1 MQVLSAATAVP
12 AAQAGR
18 PDPEDGGGALVER
31 WFLRVMLGVSVVAW
45 SALVL
50 AELGWFRLGLV
61 AFLLA
66 VAEIGFV
73 LWGAFR
79 PVPPTPATAGGGQK
93 PALAAAAGILLC
105 AALFLPPYHT
115 EMAAG
120 DATVYLNFG
129 RQIARH
135 GALEFEDPLPR
146 QLSPASRAE
155 LFLNRVPGDVVW
167 TVRTSLDGRPYSR
180 FPGGFL
186 IPDIADPTV
195 TAGFSPLFPV
205 LTALGHAL
213 VSPQGALVVAPLFA
227 TLSLIGLW
235 CVARRLGG
243 VRAAWLAAALTAVSM
258 PQIWFARVPL
268 PETVAQSF
276 VMAGVLAWL
285 VATARCAPR
294 WACAA
299 GWFLGLACFAKVD
312 LVVLLSVFLLAVVAV
327 RLLARPRP
335 DDPPLLLPLLGAF
348 GLLVAHNLGHY
359 LVFDSHYRPFVAY
372 LIRTSE
378 VLGLLRDSGPLQV
391 GVVLAAGLLAAAGV
405 AGLRRPAA
413 WVRRLWGLAAVGA
426 LVVYGAA
433 YVTATAGRLDETI
446 AWLSWY
452 FSWPVLGLAAL
463 GLAALGL
470 GGLVRARRPA
480 PPGLVFA
487 GLLLGVVGLQ
497 YLYDPLEPGL
507 QIGSMQRYV
516 PVVLPLTMLFA
527 ALTAV
532 GLLARVP
539 AARYQAG
546 LTLAAGALLVGL
558 VARPSLAVVGQPL
571 WDDPLARVARLFPER
586 AVVLM
591 SLDLAGTHIP
601 TSLAYLHDVD
611 TILVQQRN
619 PDGAVLRRVIGDWLA
634 RGRAVFLVVGRQE
647 LSFFAPDL
655 ELAALGATQ
664 VDLRTLEVTRA
675 RVPQAVVHTP
685 IPLRFF
691 QVTGTIGRDRLEVD
705 VGRPVDLLYDLRGFH
720 GSERDQAGRAF
731 RWTGSLVS
739 LTLPAAGAVTLVVG
753 GPRPPGAPPAEI
765 AVSVGERV
773 LGRRALGETRQ
784 AIRLDL
790 PETGA
795 PGPIVLEIESTT
807 FQPRAVGASP
817 DTRDLGVQLYRVL
830 VHPAPERPAP

>member
-12 AAQAGR
+12 AAQAGT
-18 PDPEDGGGALVER
+18 PDPEDGGGARVER

-45 SALVL
+45 SALLL

-79 PVPPTPATAGGGQK
+79 PVPPAPATAGGGLK

-115 EMAAG
+115 EMAGG

-135 GALEFEDPLPR
+135 GALEFEDPLLR
-146 QLSPASRAE
+146 QLSRTSRAE
-155 LFLNRVPGDVVW
+155 LFRNRVPADM
-167 TVRTSLDGRPYSR
+167 TGRFAR

-186 IPDIADPTV
+186 IADVTDPTV

-258 PQIWFARVPL
+258 PQIWFAKVPL
-268 PETVAQSF
+268 PETVAQCF

-285 VATARCAPR
+285 VATARGTPR

-312 LVVLLSVFLLAVVAV
+312 LIVLLSVFLLAVVAV
-327 RLLARPRP
+327 RLLARARP
-335 DDPPLLLPLLGAF
+335 DGPPLLLPLLGAF

-359 LVFDSHYRPFVAY
+359 LIFDSHYKPYVAY

-378 VLGLLRDSGPLQV
+378 VLGLLRDSAPLQV
-391 GVVLAAGLLAAAGV
+391 GVALAAGLLIATGV
-405 AGLRRPAA
+405 VGLRRPAER
-413 WVRRLWGLAAVGA
+413 WPRRLWGLAAVGA

-433 YVTATAGRLDETI
+433 YVTATTGRVDETI

-463 GLAALGL
+463 GLT
-470 GGLVRARRPA
+470 GLVRVRRPAA
-480 PPGLVFA
+480 PPGLIFA

-497 YLYDPLEPGL
+497 YLYDPLETGL
-507 QIGSMQRYV
+507 QIGTMRRYV

-539 AARYQAG
+539 AARYRTG

-558 VARPSLAVVGQPL
+558 VARPSLAVVGLPL
-571 WDDPLARVARLFPER
+571 WDDPLTRVARLFPER

-619 PDGAVLRRVIGDWLA
+619 PDGEVLRRVIGDWLA
-634 RGRAVFLVVGRQE
+634 RGRAVFLVVGRQG

-655 ELAALGATQ
+655 ELAAIGRTQ

-675 RVPQAVVHTP
+675 RVPQVVVHTP

-691 QVTGTIGRDRLEVD
+691 QVMGTIGRDRQDVD
-705 VGRPVDLLYDLRGFH
+705 VGTPAVDILYDLRGFH
-720 GSERDQAGRAF
+720 GAERDAAGRAF
-731 RWTGSLVS
+731 RWTGSRGS
-739 LTLPAAGAVTLVVG
+739 LTLPAGGAVTLVVAG
-753 GPRPPGAPPAEI
+753 GRPRGAPPAEI

-773 LGRRALGETRQ
+773 LGRRVLGETRQ

-795 PGPIVLEIESTT
+795 PGPIDLEIESTT

-830 VHPAPERPAP
+830 VHPSPARPAP

>member
-1 MQVLSAATAVP
+1 MQALSAATAAP
-12 AAQAGR
+12 AAQPGR
-18 PDPEDGGGALVER
+18 PDPEDHGGALVER

-45 SALVL
+45 SALLL

-73 LWGAFR
+73 LWGALR
-79 PVPPTPATAGGGQK
+79 PVQPAPATAGGGLK

-115 EMAAG
+115 EIAAG

-135 GALEFEDPLPR
+135 GALEFEDPLLR
-146 QLSPASRAE
+146 QLSRASRAE
-155 LFLNRVPGDVVW
+155 LFRNRVPGDLEW
-167 TVRTSLDGRPYSR
+167 RVRASLAGPSYSR

-186 IPDIADPTV
+186 IPDIVDPTV

-258 PQIWFARVPL
+258 PQIWFAKVPL
-268 PETVAQSF
+268 PETVAQCF

-285 VATARCAPR
+285 VATARGAPR

-312 LVVLLSVFLLAVVAV
+312 LIVHLTLFLLAVVAV
-327 RLLARPRP
+327 RLLARARP
-335 DDPPLLLPLLGAF
+335 DDPPLLVPLLGAF

-359 LVFDSHYRPFVAY
+359 LSFDSHYKPYIAY

-378 VLGLLRDSGPLQV
+378 VLGLLRDSAPLQA
-391 GVVLAAGLLAAAGV
+391 GAALAAGLLVAAGV
-405 AGLRRPAA
+405 VGLRRPAER
-413 WVRRLWGLAAVGA
+413 WPRRLWGLAAVGA

-433 YVTATAGRLDETI
+433 YVTATTGRLDETI
-446 AWLSWY
+446 AWLNWY

-463 GLAALGL
+463 GLT
-470 GGLVRARRPA
+470 GLVRARRAAA

-497 YLYDPLEPGL
+497 YLYDPLETGL
-507 QIGSMQRYV
+507 QIGTMRRYV

-539 AARYQAG
+539 AARYRTG

-558 VARPSLAVVGQPL
+558 VARPSLAVVGLPL

-586 AVVLM
+586 AVVLV

-655 ELAALGATQ
+655 ELAALGRAQ

-685 IPLRFF
+685 VPLRFF

-705 VGRPVDLLYDLRGFH
+705 VGTPVDLLYDLRGFH
-720 GSERDQAGRAF
+720 GSERDAAGRAF
-731 RWTGSLVS
+731 RWTGSRVS
-739 LTLPAAGAVTLVVG
+739 LTLPAGGAVTLVVG
-753 GPRPPGAPPAEI
+753 GARPPGAPPAEI
-765 AVSVGERV
+765 GVSVGERV
-773 LGRRALGETRQ
+773 LGRRVLGETRQ

-790 PETGA
+790 PEMGA
-795 PGPIVLEIESTT
+795 PGPIDLEIESTT
-807 FQPRAVGASP
+807 FQPLSLGLSP
-817 DTRDLGVQLYRVL
+817 DERDLGVQLYSVV
-830 VHPAPERPAP
+830 VHPPPAQPAP

>member
-1 MQVLSAATAVP
+1 MQILNVATAVL
-12 AAQAGR
+12 AAQPGR
-18 PDPEDGGGALVER
+18 PDAEDGGGARVER
-31 WFLRVMLGVSVVAW
+31 WFLRVMLGVSAVAW
-45 SALVL
+45 SLLLL

-61 AFLLA
+61 AFLVA
-66 VAEIGFV
+66 VTIIGFG
-73 LWGAFR
+73 LWSILRA
-79 PVPPTPATAGGGQK
+79 VPPAPATAGGGLQ

-120 DATVYLNFG
+120 DATVYLNYG

-135 GALEFEDPLPR
+135 GALEFEDPLLR

-155 LFLNRVPGDVVW
+155 LFLNRVPRDM
-167 TVRTSLDGRPYSR
+167 TGRFAR

-186 IPDIADPTV
+186 IADINDPTV

-243 VRAAWLAAALTAVSM
+243 VRAAWLAAALMAVSM
-258 PQIWFARVPL
+258 PQIWFAKIPL
-268 PETVAQSF
+268 PETVAQCF

-285 VATARCAPR
+285 VATARGAPR

-312 LVVLLSVFLLAVVAV
+312 LIVLLSVFLLAVVAL
-327 RLLARPRP
+327 RLLSRARP
-335 DDPPLLLPLLGAF
+335 DGPPLLLPLLGAF

-359 LVFDSHYRPFVAY
+359 LIFDSHYKPYVAY

-378 VLGLLRDSGPLQV
+378 VLGLLRESAPLQA
-391 GVVLAAGLLAAAGV
+391 GAALAAGLLIAAGV
-405 AGLRRPAA
+405 VGLRRPAER
-413 WVRRLWGLAAVGA
+413 WPRRVGGLAAVGA
-426 LVVYGAA
+426 IVVYGAA
-433 YVTATAGRLDETI
+433 YVTATTGRLDETI

-452 FSWPVLGLAAL
+452 FSWPVLGLGGL
-463 GLAALGL
+463 GLAGLGL
-470 GGLVRARRPA
+470 AGRAAA

-497 YLYDPLEPGL
+497 YLYDPLEPGM
-507 QIGSMQRYV
+507 QIGSMRRYV

-539 AARYQAG
+539 AARYRAG

-558 VARPSLAVVGQPL
+558 VARPSLALIGQPM
-571 WDDPLARVARLFPER
+571 WDDPLAPVARLFPER

-591 SLDLAGTHIP
+591 SPDLAGTHIP

-619 PDGAVLRRVIGDWLA
+619 PDAEVLRRVIGDWLA
-634 RGRAVFLVVGRQE
+634 RGRPVFLVVGRDE
-647 LSFFAPDL
+647 FSFLAADL
-655 ELAALGATQ
+655 ELAAIGGTQ
-664 VDLRTLEVTRA
+664 VDHRALERTRG
-675 RVPQAVVHTP
+675 RVPQAVVRLP

-691 QVTGTIGRDRLEVD
+691 QVTGTIDRDRLDVD
-705 VGRPVDLLYDLRGFH
+705 VGTP
-720 GSERDQAGRAF
+720 
-731 RWTGSLVS
+731 
-739 LTLPAAGAVTLVVG
+739 AGA
-753 GPRPPGAPPAEI
+753 
-765 AVSVGERV
+765 
-773 LGRRALGETRQ
+773 
-784 AIRLDL
+784 
-790 PETGA
+790 
-795 PGPIVLEIESTT
+795 
-807 FQPRAVGASP
+807 
-817 DTRDLGVQLYRVL
+817 
-830 VHPAPERPAP
+830 PAP

>member
-1 MQVLSAATAVP
+1 MQILNVATAVL
-12 AAQAGR
+12 AAQPGR
-18 PDPEDGGGALVER
+18 PDAEDGGGARVER
-31 WFLRVMLGVSVVAW
+31 WFLRVMLGVSAVAW
-45 SALVL
+45 SLLLL

-61 AFLLA
+61 AFL
-66 VAEIGFV
+66 VAITIIGFG
-73 LWGAFR
+73 LWSILRA
-79 PVPPTPATAGGGQK
+79 VPPAPATAGGGLQ

-120 DATVYLNFG
+120 DATVYLNYG

-135 GALEFEDPLPR
+135 GALEFEDPLLR

-155 LFLNRVPGDVVW
+155 LFLNRVPRDM
-167 TVRTSLDGRPYSR
+167 TGRFAR

-186 IPDIADPTV
+186 IDDINDPTV

-235 CVARRLGG
+235 CAARRLGG
-243 VRAAWLAAALTAVSM
+243 VRAAWLAAALMAVSM
-258 PQIWFARVPL
+258 PQIWFAKIPL
-268 PETVAQSF
+268 PETVAQCF

-285 VATARCAPR
+285 VATARGAPR

-312 LVVLLSVFLLAVVAV
+312 LIVLLSVFLLAVVAL
-327 RLLARPRP
+327 RLLSRARP
-335 DDPPLLLPLLGAF
+335 DGPPLLLPLLGAF

-359 LVFDSHYRPFVAY
+359 LIFDSHYKPYVAY

-378 VLGLLRDSGPLQV
+378 VLGLLRESAPLQA
-391 GVVLAAGLLAAAGV
+391 GAALAAGLLIAAGV
-405 AGLRRPAA
+405 VGLRRPAER
-413 WVRRLWGLAAVGA
+413 WPRRVGGLAAVGA
-426 LVVYGAA
+426 IVVYGAA
-433 YVTATAGRLDETI
+433 YVTATTGRLDETI

-452 FSWPVLGLAAL
+452 FSWPVLGLGGL
-463 GLAALGL
+463 GLAGLGL
-470 GGLVRARRPA
+470 AGRAAA

-497 YLYDPLEPGL
+497 YLYDPLEPGM
-507 QIGSMQRYV
+507 QIGSMRRYV

-539 AARYQAG
+539 AAKYRAG

-558 VARPSLAVVGQPL
+558 VARPSLALIGQPM
-571 WDDPLARVARLFPER
+571 WDDPLAPVARLFPER

-591 SLDLAGTHIP
+591 SPDLAGTHIP

-619 PDGAVLRRVIGDWLA
+619 PDAEVLRRVIGDWLA
-634 RGRAVFLVVGRQE
+634 RGRPVFLVVGRDE
-647 LSFFAPDL
+647 FSFLAADL
-655 ELAALGATQ
+655 ELAAIGGTQ
-664 VDLRTLEVTRA
+664 VDHRALERTRG
-675 RVPQAVVHTP
+675 RVPQAVVRLP

-691 QVTGTIGRDRLEVD
+691 QVTGTIERDRLDVD
-705 VGRPVDLLYDLRGFH
+705 VGTP
-720 GSERDQAGRAF
+720 
-731 RWTGSLVS
+731 
-739 LTLPAAGAVTLVVG
+739 AGA
-753 GPRPPGAPPAEI
+753 
-765 AVSVGERV
+765 
-773 LGRRALGETRQ
+773 
-784 AIRLDL
+784 
-790 PETGA
+790 
-795 PGPIVLEIESTT
+795 
-807 FQPRAVGASP
+807 
-817 DTRDLGVQLYRVL
+817 
-830 VHPAPERPAP
+830 PAP

>member
-1 MQVLSAATAVP
+1 MQVLSAATAAP

-45 SALVL
+45 SALLL

-79 PVPPTPATAGGGQK
+79 AVPPAAGGGLR
-93 PALAAAAGILLC
+93 PALAAAAGLVLC

-115 EMAAG
+115 EIAAG

-135 GALEFEDPLPR
+135 GALEFEDPLVR
-146 QLSPASRAE
+146 QLSRTSRAE
-155 LFLNRVPGDVVW
+155 LFRNRVPADM
-167 TVRTSLDGRPYSR
+167 TGRFAR

-186 IPDIADPTV
+186 IADVTDPTV

-205 LTALGHAL
+205 LTALGHAF

-243 VRAAWLAAALTAVSM
+243 VRAAWLAAALTAVSL
-258 PQIWFARVPL
+258 PQIWFAKVPL
-268 PETVAQSF
+268 PETVAQCF
-276 VMAGVLAWL
+276 VMSGVLAWL
-285 VATARCAPR
+285 VATARGAPR

-312 LVVLLSVFLLAVVAV
+312 LVVLLPVFLLAVVAV
-327 RLLARPRP
+327 RLLARERP
-335 DDPPLLLPLLGAF
+335 DGPPLLLPLLGAF
-348 GLLVAHNLGHY
+348 GLLVAHNLGHF
-359 LVFDSHYRPFVAY
+359 LVFDSHYKPYVAY

-378 VLGLLRDSGPLQV
+378 VLGLLRESVLLQV
-391 GVVLAAGLLAAAGV
+391 GVALAAALLAAAGV
-405 AGLRRPAA
+405 AGLRRPVER
-413 WVRRLWGLAAVGA
+413 WPRRVWGLAAVGA

-433 YVTATAGRLDETI
+433 YATATVGRLDETI
-446 AWLSWY
+446 VWLNWY

-463 GLAALGL
+463 GLAGLGL
-470 GGLVRARRPA
+470 ARRPAA

-487 GLLLGVVGLQ
+487 GLLLGVVGLH

-507 QIGSMQRYV
+507 QIGSMRRYV

-539 AARYQAG
+539 AARYRAG

-558 VARPSLAVVGQPL
+558 VARPSLAVVGQPM

-586 AVVLM
+586 SVVLM
-591 SLDLAGTHIP
+591 SPDLAGTHIP

-655 ELAALGATQ
+655 ELAALGRTQ

-691 QVTGTIGRDRLEVD
+691 QVTGTIGRDRQEVD
-705 VGRPVDLLYDLRGFH
+705 VGTPVDLLYDLRGFH

-731 RWTGSLVS
+731 RWTGSRVS

-753 GPRPPGAPPAEI
+753 GARPPGAPPAEI
-765 AVSVGERV
+765 GVSVGERV
-773 LGRRALGETRQ
+773 LGRRVLGEARQ

-790 PETGA
+790 PEMGA
-795 PGPIVLEIESTT
+795 PGPIDLEIESTT
-807 FQPRAVGASP
+807 FQPLSLGSSP
-817 DTRDLGVQLYRVL
+817 DERDLGVQLYSVV
-830 VHPAPERPAP
+830 VHPPPARPAP

>member
-1 MQVLSAATAVP
+1 MQILNVATAVL
-12 AAQAGR
+12 AAQPGR
-18 PDPEDGGGALVER
+18 PDAEDGGGARVER
-31 WFLRVMLGVSVVAW
+31 WFLRVMLGVSAVAW
-45 SALVL
+45 SLLLL

-61 AFLLA
+61 AFLVA
-66 VAEIGFV
+66 VTMIGFGLWSV
-73 LWGAFR
+73 LRA
-79 PVPPTPATAGGGQK
+79 VPPAPATAGGGLQ

-105 AALFLPPYHT
+105 GALFLPPYHT

-120 DATVYLNFG
+120 DATVYLNYG

-135 GALEFEDPLPR
+135 GALEFEDPLLR

-155 LFLNRVPGDVVW
+155 LFLNRVPRDM
-167 TVRTSLDGRPYSR
+167 TGRFAR

-186 IPDIADPTV
+186 IADINDPTV

-258 PQIWFARVPL
+258 LQIWFAKIPL
-268 PETVAQSF
+268 PETVAQCF

-285 VATARCAPR
+285 VATARGAPR

-312 LVVLLSVFLLAVVAV
+312 LIVLLSVFLLAVVAL
-327 RLLARPRP
+327 RLLSRARP
-335 DDPPLLLPLLGAF
+335 DGPPLLLPLLGAF

-359 LVFDSHYRPFVAY
+359 LIFDSHYTPYVAY
-372 LIRTSE
+372 LLRTSE
-378 VLGLLRDSGPLQV
+378 VLGLLRESAPLQA
-391 GVVLAAGLLAAAGV
+391 GAALAAGLLIAAGV
-405 AGLRRPAA
+405 VGLRRPAER
-413 WVRRLWGLAAVGA
+413 WPRRVGGLAAVGA
-426 LVVYGAA
+426 IVVYGAA
-433 YVTATAGRLDETI
+433 YVTATTGRLDETI
-446 AWLSWY
+446 VWLSWY

-463 GLAALGL
+463 GLAGLGL
-470 GGLVRARRPA
+470 AGRVAA

-497 YLYDPLEPGL
+497 YLYDPLEPGV
-507 QIGSMQRYV
+507 QIGSMRRYV

-539 AARYQAG
+539 AARYRAG

-558 VARPSLAVVGQPL
+558 VARPSLAVVGQPM
-571 WDDPLARVARLFPER
+571 WDDPLAPVARLFPER

-591 SLDLAGTHIP
+591 SPDLAGTHIP

-619 PDGAVLRRVIGDWLA
+619 PDAEVLRRVIGDWLA
-634 RGRAVFLVVGRQE
+634 RGRPVFLVVGRDE
-647 LSFFAPDL
+647 FSFLAADL
-655 ELAALGATQ
+655 ELAAIGGTQ
-664 VDLRTLEVTRA
+664 VDHRALERTRG
-675 RVPQAVVHTP
+675 RVPQAVVRLP

-691 QVTGTIGRDRLEVD
+691 QVTGTIDRDRLDVD
-705 VGRPVDLLYDLRGFH
+705 VGTP
-720 GSERDQAGRAF
+720 
-731 RWTGSLVS
+731 
-739 LTLPAAGAVTLVVG
+739 AGA
-753 GPRPPGAPPAEI
+753 
-765 AVSVGERV
+765 
-773 LGRRALGETRQ
+773 
-784 AIRLDL
+784 
-790 PETGA
+790 
-795 PGPIVLEIESTT
+795 
-807 FQPRAVGASP
+807 
-817 DTRDLGVQLYRVL
+817 
-830 VHPAPERPAP
+830 PAP

>member
-1 MQVLSAATAVP
+1 MQILNVATAVL
-12 AAQAGR
+12 AAQPGR
-18 PDPEDGGGALVER
+18 PDPEDGGGARVER
-31 WFLRVMLGVSVVAW
+31 WFLRVMLGVSAVAW
-45 SALVL
+45 SVLLL

-61 AFLLA
+61 AFL
-66 VAEIGFV
+66 VAITIIGFG
-73 LWGAFR
+73 LWGVLR
-79 PVPPTPATAGGGQK
+79 TVPPAPATAGGGLQ

-105 AALFLPPYHT
+105 GALFLPPYHT

-120 DATVYLNFG
+120 DATVYLNYG

-135 GALEFEDPLPR
+135 GALEFEDPLLR
-146 QLSPASRAE
+146 QLSRVSRAE
-155 LFLNRVPGDVVW
+155 LFWNRVPGDLEW
-167 TVRTSLDGRPYSR
+167 RVRVSLDGRPYSR

-205 LTALGHAL
+205 LTALGHTL

-235 CVARRLGG
+235 CVTRRLGG

-268 PETVAQSF
+268 PETVAQCF
-276 VMAGVLAWL
+276 VMSGVLAWL
-285 VATARCAPR
+285 VATARGAPR

-312 LVVLLSVFLLAVVAV
+312 LIVHLTVFLLAVVAV
-327 RLLARPRP
+327 RLLARARP
-335 DDPPLLLPLLGAF
+335 DGPPLLLPLLGAF

-359 LVFDSHYRPFVAY
+359 LVFDSHYKPFVAY

-378 VLGLLRDSGPLQV
+378 VLGLLRDSAPLQV
-391 GVVLAAGLLAAAGV
+391 GVALAAGLLAAAGV
-405 AGLRRPAA
+405 VGLRRPAER
-413 WVRRLWGLAAVGA
+413 WPRRLWGLAAVGA

-433 YVTATAGRLDETI
+433 YVTATTGRLDETI
-446 AWLSWY
+446 AWLNWY
-452 FSWPVLGLAAL
+452 VSWPVLGLAAL
-463 GLAALGL
+463 GLT
-470 GGLVRARRPA
+470 GLVRVRRPAA

-497 YLYDPLEPGL
+497 YLYDPLETGL
-507 QIGSMQRYV
+507 QIGSMRRYV

-539 AARYQAG
+539 AARYRAG

-591 SLDLAGTHIP
+591 SPDLAGTHIP

-731 RWTGSLVS
+731 RWTGSRVS

-753 GPRPPGAPPAEI
+753 GGRPPGAPPAEI

-790 PETGA
+790 PEAGA
-795 PGPIVLEIESTT
+795 PGPIDLEIESTT
-807 FQPRAVGASP
+807 FQPRAFGLSP
-817 DTRDLGVQLYRVL
+817 DSRDLGVRLYGVL
-830 VHPAPERPAP
+830 VHPPRAPSGP

>member
-1 MQVLSAATAVP
+1 MQILNVATAVL
-12 AAQAGR
+12 AAQPGR
-18 PDPEDGGGALVER
+18 PDAEDGGGARVER
-31 WFLRVMLGVSVVAW
+31 WFLRVMLGVSAVAW
-45 SALVL
+45 SLLLL

-61 AFLLA
+61 AFLVA
-66 VAEIGFV
+66 VTIIGFG
-73 LWGAFR
+73 LWGVLRA
-79 PVPPTPATAGGGQK
+79 VPPAPATAGGGLQ

-120 DATVYLNFG
+120 DATVYLNYG

-135 GALEFEDPLPR
+135 GALEFEDPLLR

-155 LFLNRVPGDVVW
+155 LFLNRVPRDM
-167 TVRTSLDGRPYSR
+167 TGRFAR

-186 IPDIADPTV
+186 IADINDPTV

-243 VRAAWLAAALTAVSM
+243 VRAAWLAAALMAVSM
-258 PQIWFARVPL
+258 PQIWFAKIPL
-268 PETVAQSF
+268 PETVAQCF

-285 VATARCAPR
+285 VATARGAPR

-312 LVVLLSVFLLAVVAV
+312 LIVLLSVFLLAVVAL
-327 RLLARPRP
+327 RLLSRARP
-335 DDPPLLLPLLGAF
+335 DGPPLLLPLLGAF

-359 LVFDSHYRPFVAY
+359 LIFDSHYKPYVAY

-378 VLGLLRDSGPLQV
+378 VLGLLRESAPLQA
-391 GVVLAAGLLAAAGV
+391 GAALAAGLLIAAGV
-405 AGLRRPAA
+405 VGLRRPAER
-413 WVRRLWGLAAVGA
+413 WPRRVGGLAAVGA
-426 LVVYGAA
+426 IVVYGAA
-433 YVTATAGRLDETI
+433 YVTATTGRLDETI

-452 FSWPVLGLAAL
+452 FSWPVLGLGVL
-463 GLAALGL
+463 GLAGLGL
-470 GGLVRARRPA
+470 AGRAAA

-497 YLYDPLEPGL
+497 YLYDPLEPGM
-507 QIGSMQRYV
+507 QIGSMRRYV

-539 AARYQAG
+539 AARYRAG

-558 VARPSLAVVGQPL
+558 VARPSLALIGQPM
-571 WDDPLARVARLFPER
+571 WDDPLAPVARLFPER

-591 SLDLAGTHIP
+591 SPDLAGTHIP

-619 PDGAVLRRVIGDWLA
+619 PDAEVLRRVIGDWLA
-634 RGRAVFLVVGRQE
+634 RGRPVFLVVGRDE
-647 LSFFAPDL
+647 FSFLAADL
-655 ELAALGATQ
+655 ELAAIGGTQ
-664 VDLRTLEVTRA
+664 VDHRALERTRG
-675 RVPQAVVHTP
+675 RVPQAVVRLP

-691 QVTGTIGRDRLEVD
+691 QVTGTIDRDRLDVD
-705 VGRPVDLLYDLRGFH
+705 VGTP
-720 GSERDQAGRAF
+720 
-731 RWTGSLVS
+731 
-739 LTLPAAGAVTLVVG
+739 AGA
-753 GPRPPGAPPAEI
+753 
-765 AVSVGERV
+765 
-773 LGRRALGETRQ
+773 
-784 AIRLDL
+784 
-790 PETGA
+790 
-795 PGPIVLEIESTT
+795 
-807 FQPRAVGASP
+807 
-817 DTRDLGVQLYRVL
+817 
-830 VHPAPERPAP
+830 PAP

>member
-1 MQVLSAATAVP
+1 MQILNVATAVL
-12 AAQAGR
+12 AAQPGR
-18 PDPEDGGGALVER
+18 PDAEDGGGARVER
-31 WFLRVMLGVSVVAW
+31 WFLRVMLGVSAVAW
-45 SALVL
+45 SLLLL

-61 AFLLA
+61 AFLVA
-66 VAEIGFV
+66 VTMIGFGLWSV
-73 LWGAFR
+73 LRA
-79 PVPPTPATAGGGQK
+79 VPPAPATAGGGLQ

-120 DATVYLNFG
+120 DATVYLNFS

-135 GALEFEDPLPR
+135 GALEFEDPLLR

-155 LFLNRVPGDVVW
+155 LFLNRVPRDM
-167 TVRTSLDGRPYSR
+167 TGRFAR

-186 IPDIADPTV
+186 IADINDPTV

-258 PQIWFARVPL
+258 PQIWFAKIPL
-268 PETVAQSF
+268 PETVAQCF

-285 VATARCAPR
+285 VATARGAPR

-312 LVVLLSVFLLAVVAV
+312 LIVLLSVFLLAVVAL
-327 RLLARPRP
+327 RLLSRARP
-335 DDPPLLLPLLGAF
+335 DGPPLLLPLLGAF

-359 LVFDSHYRPFVAY
+359 LIFDSHYKPYVAY

-378 VLGLLRDSGPLQV
+378 VLGLLRESAPLQA
-391 GVVLAAGLLAAAGV
+391 GAALAAGLLIAAGV
-405 AGLRRPAA
+405 VGLRRPAER
-413 WVRRLWGLAAVGA
+413 WPRRVGGLAAVGA

-433 YVTATAGRLDETI
+433 YVTATTGRLDETI
-446 AWLSWY
+446 VWLSWY
-452 FSWPVLGLAAL
+452 FSWPVLGLAGL
-463 GLAALGL
+463 GLAGLGL
-470 GGLVRARRPA
+470 AGLGLAGRVAA

-497 YLYDPLEPGL
+497 YLYDPLEPGV
-507 QIGSMQRYV
+507 QIGSMRRYV

-539 AARYQAG
+539 AARYRAG

-558 VARPSLAVVGQPL
+558 VARPSLAVVGQPM
-571 WDDPLARVARLFPER
+571 WDDPLAPVARLFPER

-591 SLDLAGTHIP
+591 SPDLAGTHIP

-619 PDGAVLRRVIGDWLA
+619 PDAEVLRRVIGDWLA
-634 RGRAVFLVVGRQE
+634 RGRPVFLVVGRDE
-647 LSFFAPDL
+647 FSFFPPDL
-655 ELAALGATQ
+655 ALAAIGGTQ
-664 VDLRTLEVTRA
+664 VDHRALERTRG
-675 RVPQAVVHTP
+675 RVPQAVVRLP

-691 QVTGTIGRDRLEVD
+691 QVTGTIDRDRLDVD
-705 VGRPVDLLYDLRGFH
+705 VGTP
-720 GSERDQAGRAF
+720 
-731 RWTGSLVS
+731 
-739 LTLPAAGAVTLVVG
+739 AGA
-753 GPRPPGAPPAEI
+753 
-765 AVSVGERV
+765 
-773 LGRRALGETRQ
+773 
-784 AIRLDL
+784 
-790 PETGA
+790 
-795 PGPIVLEIESTT
+795 
-807 FQPRAVGASP
+807 
-817 DTRDLGVQLYRVL
+817 
-830 VHPAPERPAP
+830 PAP